1 MLNVDHR
8 TEPAPGGAARERVEG
23 EVKFLVCVDRRPQSR
38 VAVRF
43 ACRRARN
50 LGGRVSLLH
59 VVEPPEFQHWTAVG
73 DVIEGERREDAERLL
88 LDLAAEVV
96 DWTDIVPEL
105 IVREGE
111 IGEEI
116 LAQASEDS
124 TVNFLVV
131 GAAAPTDKSFSLI
144 TFLAGKLLGHLSV
157 PLIVIPG
164 NLTDEEIIALT

>member
-8 TEPAPGGAARERVEG
+8 AEPAPGGAARERVEG

-73 DVIEGERREDAERLL
+73 DVIEGE
-88 LDLAAEVV
+88 
-96 DWTDIVPEL
+96 
-105 IVREGE
+105 

-116 LAQASEDS
+116 LAQASEDP